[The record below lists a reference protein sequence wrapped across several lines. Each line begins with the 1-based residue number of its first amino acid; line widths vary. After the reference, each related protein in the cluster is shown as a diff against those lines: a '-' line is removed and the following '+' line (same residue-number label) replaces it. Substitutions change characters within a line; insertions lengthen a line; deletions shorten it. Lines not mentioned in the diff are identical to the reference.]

1 MFTQL
6 LIVTAKKIM
15 KALSDFRQIVEEY
28 PNSIAVVDAGV
39 SLSFSEFDTVS
50 DALACRLHEGRREN
64 SNIVGYLG
72 WVSATCIVANMAVL
86 KAGQC
91 IVALDAENPPA
102 VLRELIAHAD
112 LSCLVV
118 APGYETLAAQVFDG
132 PTIQVDFEQRDRAAI
147 AVFAAIETVP
157 TAPATI
163 TYTSGSTGK
172 PKGAVNSR
180 QGLNN
185 RRTRAVL
192 ASDLKQ
198 SDVIPSINPCRFP
211 EQLAAL
217 STGVRQEC
225 FDFRTDGRADRGR
238 QRPAL
243 GV

>member
-102 VLRELIAHAD
+102 GSFESLSRMPICPVWSLRLVMKPWLHKFLTARLYKLISSSVIAQ
-112 LSCLVV
+112 LSLCS
-118 APGYETLAAQVFDG
+118 P
-132 PTIQVDFEQRDRAAI
+132 R
-147 AVFAAIETVP
+147 
-157 TAPATI
+157 
-163 TYTSGSTGK
+163 
-172 PKGAVNSR
+172 
-180 QGLNN
+180 
-185 RRTRAVL
+185 
-192 ASDLKQ
+192 
-198 SDVIPSINPCRFP
+198 
-211 EQLAAL
+211 
-217 STGVRQEC
+217 
-225 FDFRTDGRADRGR
+225 
-238 QRPAL
+238 
-243 GV
+243 